1 MRGGRSRYPSPTAA
15 GCNGKTMREKQIQM
29 VDLQGQY
36 CRLQTE
42 LEPAIREVL
51 AGCAFI
57 NGPEVGNF
65 CRHLAEYLQIPH
77 VIPAGNG
84 TDALQIALMALGLQ
98 PGDEVVVP
106 AFTYVAAAEVVGLL
120 GLTPV
125 LADVDPDTF
134 NLDPAKLEQAIGP
147 RTKAVIAVHLFG
159 QCCDMAPILHL
170 AQRHGL
176 YVVEDNA
183 QSLGSWYRF
192 PDGTRKPAGTMGHI
206 GTTSFF
212 PSKPLA
218 CYGDGGAMFTTSDT
232 LARRLKMIANHGQVT
247 KYHHQVIGCN
257 SRLDTLQAAVLD
269 VKLRHFD
276 AFTTAR
282 VAAARRYDEGL
293 AGLPGVRLPRQAA
306 FTTHVYHQYTL
317 QAEEGRRE
325 EIRRRLQAAGIP
337 TMVYYPLPLQK
348 QEAVRRI
355 ARIPEPPETA
365 ERLSRTVFSL
375 PIHTELEAEEQAY
388 IIGQVKEALG
398 AGV

>member
-1 MRGGRSRYPSPTAA
+1 MWE
-15 GCNGKTMREKQIQM
+15 NKIQM

-36 CRLQTE
+36 RRLQTE
-42 LEPAIREVL
+42 LEPAIRKVL

-57 NGPEVGNF
+57 NGPEVGDF
-65 CRHLAEYLQIPH
+65 CRHLGDYLQIPH
-77 VIPAGNG
+77 VIPCGNG

-134 NLDPAKLEQAIGP
+134 NLNPAKLEKAIGP

-159 QCCDMAPILHL
+159 QCCDMEPILRL
-170 AQRHGL
+170 AEQHGL

-192 PDGTRKPAGTMGHI
+192 SDGTRKQAGTMGHI

-218 CYGDGGAMFTTSDT
+218 CYGDGGAMFTASEA
-232 LARRLKMIANHGQVT
+232 LAGRLKMIANHGQVT

-276 AFTTAR
+276 AFTAAR
-282 VAAARRYDEGL
+282 VEAACRYDEGL
-293 AGLPGVRLPRQAA
+293 AGLPGVRLPRRSS
-306 FTTHVYHQYTL
+306 FSTHVYHQYTL
-317 QAEEGRRE
+317 QAQEELRE
-325 EIRRRLQAAGIP
+325 GIRQRLKEAGIP
-337 TMVYYPLPLQK
+337 TMVYYPLPLHR
-348 QEAVRRI
+348 QEAIRRI

-365 ERLSRTVFSL
+365 ERLCRTVFSL
-375 PIHTELEAEEQAY
+375 PIHTEMGAEQQAY
-388 IIGQVKEALG
+388 IIRKVREVVSAG
-398 AGV
+398 A